1 MSTTSS
7 TAAATATFNRSAL
20 EEVLKKRFFYAPSFQ
35 IYGGVGGL
43 YDYGPAGC
51 ALQTNILD
59 IWRKHFVLE
68 EDMLEMDGS
77 IMTLADVL
85 KTSGHVDKF
94 TDWMT
99 KDVKTGDIFRADHLI
114 ENVLE
119 KRLIDD
125 KQLKAVDSVVVGDDR
140 ESVKNEYEGILAKI
154 DNYTGPE
161 LGEIIRKH
169 NIKSPETNNDLSE
182 PVEFNLMFETSIGPT
197 GHLKGNE
204 ISPRSGLLRVREFT
218 MAEIEHYVDP
228 DKKDHARFDEVKDIK
243 LRLLPQSIQEEGKL
257 EPVEMSIGEAVNKKI
272 VDNQTLGYF
281 LARIHLFLL
290 KLGIK
295 YEKLRFR
302 QHMPNEMAHYACD
315 CWDAEIQSSYGWIEC
330 VGCADRSAYDLT
342 VHSNRT
348 KEKLVVR
355 ERNVNKSD
363 FKGLTIKLPEEDKAK
378 FKKTISGDE
387 YSLKKERYEFE
398 VFQLFISNSNNQI
411 TLSNH
416 KLTLKTMKE
425 FEILLP
431 NPKGADGGLTLSK
444 RKPDRYFNV
453 QLNYNLSNTKNK
465 INNGVD
471 KEGKSDN
478 MLSKIPEHPPEIY
491 IERKIVTP
499 YQEIRQEYMKCYEA
513 EHNKYLE
520 KLEKKWKISRWN
532 KRFKK
537 HVKEE
542 KKEMKKWRKEFQNA
556 VMNSQKEFYEKLGEL
571 KLEGKEVKKEEED
584 DTNTWLE
591 NLKQKK
597 RVRKEK
603 EEQTK
608 ALETWRLEY
617 SGLPRY
623 KPPETWWAKNRDKI
637 MKEAMK
643 KIPPKKQK

>member
-1 MSTTSS
+1 MLTKKVSS
-7 TAAATATFNRSAL
+7 GENSIFNYDNIN
-20 EEVLKKRFFYAPSFQ
+20 KKFIIKGEDVRD
-35 IYGGVGGL
+35 G
-43 YDYGPAGC
+43 D
-51 ALQTNILD
+51 ND
-59 IWRKHFVLE
+59 E
-68 EDMLEMDGS
+68 EDSDE
-77 IMTLADVL
+77 
-85 KTSGHVDKF
+85 
-94 TDWMT
+94 
-99 KDVKTGDIFRADHLI
+99 
-114 ENVLE
+114 E
-119 KRLIDD
+119 
-125 KQLKAVDSVVVGDDR
+125 
-140 ESVKNEYEGILAKI
+140 
-154 DNYTGPE
+154 E
-161 LGEIIRKH
+161 LW
-169 NIKSPETNNDLSE
+169 L
-182 PVEFNLMFETSIGPT
+182 
-197 GHLKGNE
+197 
-204 ISPRSGLLRVREFT
+204 
-218 MAEIEHYVDP
+218 
-228 DKKDHARFDEVKDIK
+228 IK
-243 LRLLPQSIQEEGKL
+243 LPG
-257 EPVEMSIGEAVNKKI
+257 
-272 VDNQTLGYF
+272 
-281 LARIHLFLL
+281 
-290 KLGIK
+290 
-295 YEKLRFR
+295 
-302 QHMPNEMAHYACD
+302 
-315 CWDAEIQSSYGWIEC
+315 
-330 VGCADRSAYDLT
+330 
-342 VHSNRT
+342 
-348 KEKLVVR
+348 
-355 ERNVNKSD
+355 NVNKSD

-623 KPPETWWAKNRDKI
+623 KPPET
-637 MKEAMK
+637 
-643 KIPPKKQK
+643 

>member
-1 MSTTSS
+1 MLTKKVSS
-7 TAAATATFNRSAL
+7 GENSIFNYDNIN
-20 EEVLKKRFFYAPSFQ
+20 KKFIIKGEDVSD
-35 IYGGVGGL
+35 G
-43 YDYGPAGC
+43 D
-51 ALQTNILD
+51 ND
-59 IWRKHFVLE
+59 E
-68 EDMLEMDGS
+68 EDSDE
-77 IMTLADVL
+77 
-85 KTSGHVDKF
+85 
-94 TDWMT
+94 
-99 KDVKTGDIFRADHLI
+99 
-114 ENVLE
+114 E
-119 KRLIDD
+119 
-125 KQLKAVDSVVVGDDR
+125 
-140 ESVKNEYEGILAKI
+140 
-154 DNYTGPE
+154 E
-161 LGEIIRKH
+161 LW
-169 NIKSPETNNDLSE
+169 L
-182 PVEFNLMFETSIGPT
+182 
-197 GHLKGNE
+197 
-204 ISPRSGLLRVREFT
+204 
-218 MAEIEHYVDP
+218 
-228 DKKDHARFDEVKDIK
+228 IK
-243 LRLLPQSIQEEGKL
+243 LPG
-257 EPVEMSIGEAVNKKI
+257 
-272 VDNQTLGYF
+272 
-281 LARIHLFLL
+281 
-290 KLGIK
+290 
-295 YEKLRFR
+295 
-302 QHMPNEMAHYACD
+302 
-315 CWDAEIQSSYGWIEC
+315 
-330 VGCADRSAYDLT
+330 
-342 VHSNRT
+342 
-348 KEKLVVR
+348 
-355 ERNVNKSD
+355 NVNKSD

-537 HVKEE
+537 HLNEE

-591 NLKQKK
+591 NLKRKLDDDDDGFEQLLNLKKNQEKK

-623 KPPETWWAKNRDKI
+623 KPPETWWAKKRDKI

>member
-1 MSTTSS
+1 
-7 TAAATATFNRSAL
+7 
-20 EEVLKKRFFYAPSFQ
+20 
-35 IYGGVGGL
+35 
-43 YDYGPAGC
+43 
-51 ALQTNILD
+51 
-59 IWRKHFVLE
+59 
-68 EDMLEMDGS
+68 
-77 IMTLADVL
+77 
-85 KTSGHVDKF
+85 
-94 TDWMT
+94 
-99 KDVKTGDIFRADHLI
+99 HLI

-197 GHLKGNE
+197 ETAQGQFLNFKKFLEFNNSKMPFASTSIGRSFRNE

-355 ERNVNKSD
+355 ESLQTPIVYEKTILEINKKVFGPKFRQKSKIVEEYL
-363 FKGLTIKLPEEDKAK
+363 FSIKSVAK

-623 KPPETWWAKNRDKI
+623 KPPET
-637 MKEAMK
+637 
-643 KIPPKKQK
+643 

>member
-197 GHLKGNE
+197 GHLKGIDFSLTKTAQGQFLNFKKFLEFNNSKMPFASTSIGRSFRNE

-355 ERNVNKSD
+355 ESLQTPIVYEKTILEINKKVFGPKFRQKSKIVEEYLVGLNDIELDNLKKALDDGDGKTNVTVGTDGDTYEITSDLVTISRQTISEHVREYTPNVIEPSFGIGRILYSLIEHVFWTREGDEQRSVLSFPPRVAPFKCLLVPLSNNPVFSELVRDISNKLRKLGISIKVDDSSNSIGRRYSRNDELGTPFAITIDFQSVKDGTTTLRERDTTKQIRTETSD
-363 FKGLTIKLPEEDKAK
+363 ILQLLKGL
-378 FKKTISGDE
+378 
-387 YSLKKERYEFE
+387 
-398 VFQLFISNSNNQI
+398 
-411 TLSNH
+411 
-416 KLTLKTMKE
+416 
-425 FEILLP
+425 
-431 NPKGADGGLTLSK
+431 
-444 RKPDRYFNV
+444 
-453 QLNYNLSNTKNK
+453 
-465 INNGVD
+465 
-471 KEGKSDN
+471 
-478 MLSKIPEHPPEIY
+478 
-491 IERKIVTP
+491 
-499 YQEIRQEYMKCYEA
+499 
-513 EHNKYLE
+513 LE
-520 KLEKKWKISRWN
+520 
-532 KRFKK
+532 
-537 HVKEE
+537 EE
-542 KKEMKKWRKEFQNA
+542 KTWDEIVSRYGEFIQ
-556 VMNSQKEFYEKLGEL
+556 QEL
-571 KLEGKEVKKEEED
+571 
-584 DTNTWLE
+584 
-591 NLKQKK
+591 
-597 RVRKEK
+597 
-603 EEQTK
+603 
-608 ALETWRLEY
+608 
-617 SGLPRY
+617 
-623 KPPETWWAKNRDKI
+623 
-637 MKEAMK
+637 
-643 KIPPKKQK
+643 